1 MKRHRTL
8 LALIAIELLI
18 CATLLVADDW
28 PQWRGPKR
36 DGISA
41 ETGLLHEWPADGPP
55 QKWLIKD
62 VGSGFS
68 TPAVVGNRIY
78 LLGNEGLD
86 DEFVQARDTAD
97 GKKIWSSHIGK
108 VGNPDQQPPYPGA
121 RSTPTVD
128 GQVLYALGSDGD
140 LVCLETSSGETR
152 WHKNLRSDF
161 AGQPGTWAYAES
173 PLVDGDVLV
182 CTPGG
187 AEATVVALNK
197 QTGDVIWKCVSPE
210 ADQAA
215 YSSAIAAQIDGK
227 KQYIQFL
234 QKGVV
239 GIDPADG
246 QILWRY
252 SKTAKGSPAN
262 IPTPLVAGDY
272 IYTATGMAGSGLVNV
287 KKTEGAYDAEQVYYT
302 SKLPNSIGGTVKVGD
317 YLYGTNSQA
326 LQCVEFKSGDSKW
339 SDRSIAPAS
348 ILFADGCL
356 YLHGENGDLAL
367 VEATPD
373 AYREKGKFTPPDQ
386 PDRGAAKAWAY
397 PVVANGC
404 LYIRD
409 QDHLW
414 CYDIKGK

>member
-1 MKRHRTL
+1 M
-8 LALIAIELLI
+8 
-18 CATLLVADDW
+18 
-28 PQWRGPKR
+28 
-36 DGISA
+36 
-41 ETGLLHEWPADGPP
+41 
-55 QKWLIKD
+55 
-62 VGSGFS
+62 
-68 TPAVVGNRIY
+68 
-78 LLGNEGLD
+78 
-86 DEFVQARDTAD
+86 
-97 GKKIWSSHIGK
+97 
-108 VGNPDQQPPYPGA
+108 
-121 RSTPTVD
+121 
-128 GQVLYALGSDGD
+128 LYALGSDGD

-187 AEATVVALNK
+187 AEATVVVLNK

-302 SKLPNSIGGTVKVGD
+302 SKLPNSIGGTVKLAIISTARIVRHCSALNLSRAIPNGRTAALRRRQFCSLMAV
-317 YLYGTNSQA
+317 YTCMVKTETLRWSKPRPMLIGKRENSPRPISPTEV
-326 LQCVEFKSGDSKW
+326 LRKLG
-339 SDRSIAPAS
+339 P
-348 ILFADGCL
+348 
-356 YLHGENGDLAL
+356 
-367 VEATPD
+367 TP
-373 AYREKGKFTPPDQ
+373 
-386 PDRGAAKAWAY
+386 
-397 PVVANGC
+397 
-404 LYIRD
+404 
-409 QDHLW
+409 
-414 CYDIKGK
+414 